1 MRHLARAARNV
12 IIRIAGQAP
21 WRQRALDENLTY
33 RETPGNMNNISEL
46 SERHIAQLHSLYQ
59 GEWWTRGRS
68 LEDTRRCVR
77 GSQICIGITSE
88 SDDLIGFVR
97 VLTDFTFK
105 AILFDVIVAP
115 SERGKG
121 LGHDLLTLAR
131 NHERLQSVRHIELY
145 CLPEMSAFYEKHGFS
160 VDVGDVRLMRLI
172 HA

>member
-1 MRHLARAARNV
+1 MAREALNV
-12 IIRIAGQAP
+12 IIRIVSLAR
-21 WRQRALDENLTY
+21 WRQRAPDANPTH
-33 RETPGNMNNISEL
+33 RETSDNVNKISEM
-46 SERHIAQLHSLYQ
+46 SERHIAQLHALYQ

-88 SDDLIGFVR
+88 DDDLIGFVR

-121 LGHDLLTLAR
+121 LGHELLALAR
-131 NHERLQSVRHIELY
+131 NHERLQSVRHLELY

-160 VDVGDVRLMRLI
+160 ADVGDVRLMRLVQ
-172 HA
+172 A